1 MTNSTHER
9 PPLPEGDLALLSDQ
23 LRGNSKFLHV
33 CLSHSWGG
41 LEQTAA
47 EDALE
52 IARQDLPIRMACLE
66 GSPLHEYL
74 VHREKEAAKLS
85 VLPLD
90 FTPRDY
96 FDLNFR
102 KLLLRELS
110 EQDVSIVHS
119 QQIGLLW
126 NIAPWLW
133 SRPRIS
139 LFASRYLISEQDK
152 RNFLQRAIYSRL
164 DGLLVMSESLR
175 RNVLATHP
183 IRERRVR
190 LVSPG
195 LDFEKFDPDRVDPR
209 ARRAAWGADEG
220 FTVIGLVGRIHPTK
234 GQETF
239 IKAAAGLLRE
249 SLSGHTRKLSRLKFV
264 MVGEETLGST
274 QEYLAEL
281 RAMVQQFRIQDHVV
295 FSGYEENLPE
305 VMRALDLLVMPS
317 KQESFGL
324 VALEAMAMEC
334 PVILSDVGSA
344 REWVGEQEFGLT
356 VRPEDAFDLQRQ
368 IRFILDKPELA
379 RQMGSRARQ
388 RAIARF
394 GRKARLFQLL
404 SLYERAQKVRQAFA
418 AT

>member
-1 MTNSTHER
+1 MIEADHQPTDH
-9 PPLPEGDLALLSDQ
+9 DLALLADT
-23 LRGNSKFLHV
+23 LRGSSHFLHF

-52 IARQDLPIRMACLE
+52 IARQRLGVRVACLQ

-74 VHREKEAAKLS
+74 VHHEKESDTIS
-85 VLPLD
+85 VLPLE
-90 FTPRDY
+90 FEPRDY
-96 FDLNFR
+96 FDLNMR
-102 KLLLRELS
+102 SLLLRQMAEGISL
-110 EQDVSIVHS
+110 VHT
-119 QQIGLLW
+119 QQISLLW

-133 SRPRIS
+133 SKPRVA

-152 RNFLQRAIYSRL
+152 RNVFQRAIYSRL

-195 LDFEKFDPDRVDPR
+195 LNFDEFDPTRVD
-209 ARRAAWGADEG
+209 AHAKRAAWGADDE
-220 FTVIGLVGRIHPTK
+220 TQVIGLVGRIHPSK

-239 IKAAAGLLRE
+239 IKAAAGLLRQ
-249 SLSGHTRKLSRLKFV
+249 SFSGRTDTLPKLKFV
-264 MVGEETLGST
+264 IVGEETLGST

-281 RAMVQQFRIQDHVV
+281 RAMVQQFHIQEHVV

-305 VMRALDLLVMPS
+305 VMRAFDLLVMPS
-317 KQESFGL
+317 RQESFGL

-334 PVILSDVGSA
+334 PVIISDVGSA

-368 IRFILDKPELA
+368 IRFILERPDLV
-379 RQMGSRARQ
+379 RQMGVRARE
-388 RAIARF
+388 RAVARF
-394 GRKARLFQLL
+394 GRKARLFKVL
-404 SLYERAQKVRQAFA
+404 SLYERALKVRQAFE
-418 AT
+418 

>member
-1 MTNSTHER
+1 MIETDHQPTDQ
-9 PPLPEGDLALLSDQ
+9 DLSLLADT
-23 LRGNSKFLHV
+23 LRGSSRFLHF

-52 IARQDLPIRMACLE
+52 IARQGLSIRVACLQ
-66 GSPLHEYL
+66 GSPLHEHL
-74 VHREKEAAKLS
+74 VHHERESDTLS

-90 FTPRDY
+90 FEPRDY
-96 FDLNFR
+96 FDLHMR
-102 KLLLRELS
+102 SLLHRQMQEG
-110 EQDVSIVHS
+110 VSLVHS
-119 QQIGLLW
+119 QQISLLW

-133 SRPRIS
+133 SHPRVA

-152 RNFLQRAIYSRL
+152 RNIFQRAIYGRL

-195 LDFEKFDPDRVDPR
+195 LNFEEFDPGRVDAHAKR
-209 ARRAAWGADEG
+209 ASWGADDD
-220 FTVIGLVGRIHPTK
+220 TRIIGLVGRIHPSK
-234 GQETF
+234 GQETL

-249 SLSGHTRKLSRLKFV
+249 SFSGRSKPLPKLKFV
-264 MVGEETLGST
+264 IVGEETLGST
-274 QEYLAEL
+274 QEYLSEL
-281 RAMVQQFRIQDHVV
+281 RAMVQQFHIQEHVV

-305 VMRALDLLVMPS
+305 VMRAFDVLVMPS
-317 KQESFGL
+317 RQESFGL

-334 PVILSDVGSA
+334 PVIISDVGSA
-344 REWVGEQEFGLT
+344 REWIGEQEFGLT

-368 IRFILDKPELA
+368 IRFILERPDLV
-379 RQMGSRARQ
+379 RQMGVRARE
-388 RAIARF
+388 RAVARF
-394 GRKARLFQLL
+394 GRKARLFKVL
-404 SLYERAQKVRQAFA
+404 SLYERALKVRQAFG
-418 AT
+418 

>member
-1 MTNSTHER
+1 MTTAAQSTDSIQ
-9 PPLPEGDLALLSDQ
+9 PSDQDLALLADQ
-23 LRGNSKFLHV
+23 LLSSNRFLHL

-47 EDALE
+47 DDALG
-52 IARQDLPIRMACLE
+52 IASLGIPIRVACLE
-66 GSPLHEYL
+66 GSPLHEHL
-74 VHREKEAAKLS
+74 VHHEKDSERLT
-85 VLPLD
+85 VVPLD

-96 FDLNFR
+96 LDLNFR
-102 KLLLRELS
+102 KWLLREIDEGVTL
-110 EQDVSIVHS
+110 IHS

-126 NIAPWLW
+126 NLSPWLW
-133 SRPRIS
+133 SRPRIA

-152 RNFLQRAIYSRL
+152 RNVLQRAIYGRL

-195 LDFEKFDPDRVDPR
+195 LDFERFAPANVDPR
-209 ARRAAWGADEG
+209 VRRAGWGADEH
-220 FTVIGLVGRIHPTK
+220 TKVIGLVGRIHPSK
-234 GQETF
+234 GQETL
-239 IKAAAGLLRE
+239 IKAAAGLLKN
-249 SLSGHTRKLSRLKFV
+249 SFSGRTPELPKLKFV

-281 RAMVQQFRIQDHVV
+281 RAMVQQFRIHDHVV
-295 FSGYEENLPE
+295 FSGYEEDLPE

-317 KQESFGL
+317 QQESFGL

-368 IRFILDKPELA
+368 IRFILERPDLA
-379 RQMGSRARQ
+379 QQMGARARE
-388 RAIARF
+388 RAVARF
-394 GRKARLFQLL
+394 GKKARLFKLL
-404 SLYERAQKVRQAFA
+404 SLYERSLKVRQAFQ
-418 AT
+418 